1 MTMAAF
7 DTVTV
12 AKRLSDEYGF
22 EKEQAEGIAVTM
34 HDRLVDSVATKEDLA
49 LLRNGVGSLRE
60 DVDRLRKE
68 MKSSEEKGAARIAAE
83 IKASEGRLEAGM
95 QSLEGR
101 LEARMQSLEGRLE
114 ARMQASEGRLEAR
127 IAAEIKASEGRL
139 EARMQASEGRLEA
152 GMQSLEDKLEAR
164 IAVAVGDMHKELLE
178 QMDKRFHRMWMFMI
192 GIVGVAVAALKF
204 LP

>member
-1 MTMAAF
+1 
-7 DTVTV
+7 
-12 AKRLSDEYGF
+12 
-22 EKEQAEGIAVTM
+22 M

-95 QSLEGR
+95 QSLE
-101 LEARMQSLEGRLE
+101 
-114 ARMQASEGRLEAR
+114 
-127 IAAEIKASEGRL
+127 
-139 EARMQASEGRLEA
+139 
-152 GMQSLEDKLEAR
+152 DKLEAR